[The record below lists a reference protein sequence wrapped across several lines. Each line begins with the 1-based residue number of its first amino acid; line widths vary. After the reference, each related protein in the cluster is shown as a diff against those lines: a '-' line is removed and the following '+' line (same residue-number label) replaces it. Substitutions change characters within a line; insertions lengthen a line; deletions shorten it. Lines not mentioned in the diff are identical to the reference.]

1 MKIKTLRILPD
12 LRYCGEF
19 TVLDDVV
26 VISALR
32 FNREVC
38 GEFTVLADAVVTSAH
53 ATAMWHVLH
62 ECRLICAFELG
73 YWNEQDVLNTADQC
87 QVSRMPPCVHT
98 RPTDEAGQD
107 GHSDGS
113 DWSPSLRYTVVW

>member
-1 MKIKTLRILPD
+1 MYNSHALSPPLRFN
-12 LRYCGEF
+12 REVCGEF

-53 ATAMWHVLH
+53 VTAVWL
-62 ECRLICAFELG
+62 
-73 YWNEQDVLNTADQC
+73 
-87 QVSRMPPCVHT
+87 SR
-98 RPTDEAGQD
+98 A
-107 GHSDGS
+107 S
-113 DWSPSLRYTVVW
+113 